1 MDEDKLIIY
10 ALGVIGTILAWVIV
24 GSIWMS
30 LGLE

>member
-10 ALGVIGTILAWVIV
+10 IVGVIGAILAWVIA
-24 GSIWMS
+24 GSIWMA